1 MPAEMAQLCYWTHSS
16 CRVYETSSTNL
27 PGTDTL
33 HREIAHPH
41 REERTAAYPQKFGL
55 PQQATALC
63 AGALIYR
70 LVSLNRRYAATL
82 KPIEDVRPLHGGPCM
97 LPKARDPA

>member
-1 MPAEMAQLCYWTHSS
+1 MGIP
-16 CRVYETSSTNL
+16 
-27 PGTDTL
+27 
-33 HREIAHPH
+33 HPH
-41 REERTAAYPQKFGL
+41 REERTAAYLQKFGL

-63 AGALIYR
+63 AGALTFR

-97 LPKARDPA
+97 LPKARDSA